1 MSSVRC
7 VSLFAIVALF
17 AVFASSEKEVDIQVP
32 FTGVTVNKEK
42 NGDQVKK
49 DVGVLVPIFAGVGVN
64 KQTNGDQTNKQVDV
78 NVLGGFVKVSQTFFL
93 FQLTWNTLICIV
105 LFVL

>member
-1 MSSVRC
+1 MYSTRICSF
-7 VSLFAIVALF
+7 SIAIALF
-17 AVFASSEKEVDIQVP
+17 AALVSSEKEVDIQVP
-32 FTGVTVNKEK
+32 FTGVTVNKES

-78 NVLGGFVKVSQTFFL
+78 NVLGGLIKVSFNVFFPVDLMLL
-93 FQLTWNTLICIV
+93 FNHDVWC
-105 LFVL
+105 FR